1 MNIALILAAGSGTR
15 MGNTNKPKQFLSI
28 YNKPL
33 IVHTIEAFEMHDD
46 IDMILIVTNDT
57 YIDDVKI
64 WCKQYDLTKVQYIVA
79 GGSSRQE
86 SVYNGIKKLE
96 KIGTKDD
103 DIILIHDAARPLIS
117 QTIITDN
124 IESCKKYHA
133 VDTVIPSS
141 DTIIRSVDK
150 ETICEIQKR
159 SEQYQGQTPQSFTFK
174 VINDAHEYAKR
185 INNTETTDDC
195 RLVLNMGKE
204 VHLVNGSKLNFKIT
218 TFDDL
223 MMLKALLKI
232 GKTGVM

>member
-86 SVYNGIKKLE
+86 SVYNGLKKLE
-96 KIGTKDD
+96 KIGAKDD

-141 DTIIRSVDK
+141 DTIIRSIDK

-174 VINDAHEYAKR
+174 VINDAHEYAKS

>member
-46 IDMILIVTNDT
+46 IDTILIVTNDT

-86 SVYNGIKKLE
+86 SVYNGLKKLE
-96 KIGTKDD
+96 KIGINDE

-124 IESCKKYHA
+124 IEACKKYQA

-174 VINDAHEYAKR
+174 VINDAHEYAKS

-195 RLVLNMGKE
+195 RLVLNMGKD